1 MEFTATAYHA
11 QKKLTKLTKSA
22 PIKPREPVPGTNI
35 YESGSG
41 QLLKD
46 HTDRHVTLTL
56 WFPAR
61 AVGT

>member
-1 MEFTATAYHA
+1 MEFTATAYRA
-11 QKKLTKLTKSA
+11 QKKLTKSA
-22 PIKPREPVPGTNI
+22 PIKPREPVPGTNT